1 MDDENI
7 EFVSKT
13 ELKKDSKKIQTFGKK
28 ISELSSEEISSFNFP
43 DIILKAIKDC
53 KSIKSNVAK
62 KRQVQYLGK
71 LLREIDLSEAYLR
84 MDQINSN
91 SQLEVRNN
99 HRVEIWRE
107 RLIQDKNALTELI
120 GLCPDIDR
128 QKIRQLIQNTLK
140 ERKASNPPKY
150 YRQLFKYIK
159 EHIMI
164 IKDLH

>member
-1 MDDENI
+1 MDEENK

-13 ELKKDSKKIQTFGKK
+13 ELKKDSKKIQAFGKK
-28 ISELSSEEISSFNFP
+28 ISELSSEEISSFKFP
-43 DIILKAIKDC
+43 DTILKAIKDC

-99 HRVEIWRE
+99 HKAEIWRE

-120 GLCPDIDR
+120 RLCRDVDR
-128 QKIRQLIQNTLK
+128 QKIMHLIHNTLK
-140 ERKASNPPKY
+140 ETKASNPPKY

-159 EHIMI
+159 EHII
-164 IKDLH
+164 

>member
-1 MDDENI
+1 MDEEKK

-13 ELKKDSKKIQTFGKK
+13 ELKKDSKKIQAFGKK

-43 DIILKAIKDC
+43 DTILKAIKDC

-71 LLREIDLSEAYLR
+71 LLREIDLSEAYLK

-91 SQLEVRNN
+91 SQFEVRNN
-99 HRVEIWRE
+99 HKAEIWRE
-107 RLIQDKNALTELI
+107 RLIQDKDAVTELI
-120 GLCPDIDR
+120 RLCPDVDR

-140 ERKASNPPKY
+140 EIKASNHPKY
-150 YRQLFKYIK
+150 YRRLFKYIK
-159 EHIMI
+159 EHIV
-164 IKDLH
+164 

>member
-1 MDDENI
+1 MEDENK

-13 ELKKDSKKIQTFGKK
+13 ELKKDSKKIQAFGKK

-43 DIILKAIKDC
+43 DTILKAIKDC

-71 LLREIDLSEAYLR
+71 LLREIDLSKVYLK

-99 HRVEIWRE
+99 HKAEIWRE
-107 RLIQDKNALTELI
+107 RLIQDKDAVTELI
-120 GLCPDIDR
+120 RLCPDVER

-140 ERKASNPPKY
+140 ETKASNPPKY

-159 EHIMI
+159 EHII
-164 IKDLH
+164 

>member
-1 MDDENI
+1 MDEENK

-13 ELKKDSKKIQTFGKK
+13 ELKKDSKKIQAFGKK

-43 DIILKAIKDC
+43 DTILKAIKDC

-71 LLREIDLSEAYLR
+71 LLREIDLSEAYLQ
-84 MDQINSN
+84 MDQINSS

-99 HRVEIWRE
+99 HKAEIWRE
-107 RLIQDKNALTELI
+107 RLIQDKDAVTELI
-120 GLCPDIDR
+120 ELFPDIDR

-140 ERKASNPPKY
+140 EIKASNPPKY

-159 EHIMI
+159 EHMV
-164 IKDLH
+164 

>member
-1 MDDENI
+1 
-7 EFVSKT
+7 
-13 ELKKDSKKIQTFGKK
+13 
-28 ISELSSEEISSFNFP
+28 
-43 DIILKAIKDC
+43 
-53 KSIKSNVAK
+53 
-62 KRQVQYLGK
+62 
-71 LLREIDLSEAYLR
+71 

>member
-1 MDDENI
+1 MDEENK

-13 ELKKDSKKIQTFGKK
+13 ELKKDSKKIQAFGKK
-28 ISELSSEEISSFNFP
+28 ISELSSEEISSFKFP
-43 DIILKAIKDC
+43 DTILKAIKDC

-62 KRQVQYLGK
+62 KRQAQYLGK

-99 HRVEIWRE
+99 HKAEIWRE
-107 RLIQDKNALTELI
+107 SLIQDKNALTELI
-120 GLCPDIDR
+120 KLYPDVDR

-140 ERKASNPPKY
+140 ETKASNPPKY
-150 YRQLFKYIK
+150 YRHLFKYIK
-159 EHIMI
+159 EHIV
-164 IKDLH
+164 

>member
-1 MDDENI
+1 MDEENK

-13 ELKKDSKKIQTFGKK
+13 ELKKDSKKIQAFGRK
-28 ISELSSEEISSFNFP
+28 ISELSSEEISSFKFP
-43 DIILKAIKDC
+43 YTILKAIKDC

-71 LLREIDLSEAYLR
+71 LLREIDLSEAYLQ
-84 MDQINSN
+84 MNQINSN

-99 HRVEIWRE
+99 HKAEIWRE

-120 GLCPDIDR
+120 RLCPDVDR

-140 ERKASNPPKY
+140 EIKASNPPKY
-150 YRQLFKYIK
+150 YRRLFKYIK
-159 EHIMI
+159 EHIA
-164 IKDLH
+164 

>member
-1 MDDENI
+1 MDEENK

-13 ELKKDSKKIQTFGKK
+13 ELKKDSKKIQAFGKK

-43 DIILKAIKDC
+43 DTILKAIKDC

-71 LLREIDLSEAYLR
+71 LLREIDLSEIYLK

-99 HRVEIWRE
+99 HKAEIWRE
-107 RLIQDKNALTELI
+107 RLIQDKDAVTELI
-120 GLCPDIDR
+120 RLCPDVDR

-140 ERKASNPPKY
+140 ETKASNPPKY

-159 EHIMI
+159 EHIV
-164 IKDLH
+164 

>member
-1 MDDENI
+1 MDEEKK

-13 ELKKDSKKIQTFGKK
+13 ELKKDSKKIQAFGKK
-28 ISELSSEEISSFNFP
+28 ISELSSEEISSFKFP
-43 DIILKAIKDC
+43 DTILKAIKDC

-71 LLREIDLSEAYLR
+71 LLREIDLSEAYLK

-99 HRVEIWRE
+99 HKAEIWRE

-120 GLCPDIDR
+120 RLCPDVDR

-140 ERKASNPPKY
+140 ETKASNPPKY

-159 EHIMI
+159 EHII
-164 IKDLH
+164 

>member
-1 MDDENI
+1 MDEENK

-13 ELKKDSKKIQTFGKK
+13 ELKKDSKKIQAFGKK

-43 DIILKAIKDC
+43 NTILKAIKDC

-71 LLREIDLSEAYLR
+71 LLREIDLSEAYLQ
-84 MDQINSN
+84 MNQINSN
-91 SQLEVRNN
+91 SQLEERNN
-99 HRVEIWRE
+99 HKAEIWRE

-120 GLCPDIDR
+120 RLCPDVDR

-140 ERKASNPPKY
+140 ETKASNPPKY

-159 EHIMI
+159 EHII
-164 IKDLH
+164 

>member
-1 MDDENI
+1 MDEENK

-13 ELKKDSKKIQTFGKK
+13 ELKKDSKKIQAFGKK
-28 ISELSSEEISSFNFP
+28 ISELSSEEISSFKFP
-43 DIILKAIKDC
+43 DTILKAIKDC

-71 LLREIDLSEAYLR
+71 LLREIDLSKVYLK

-99 HRVEIWRE
+99 HKAEIWRE
-107 RLIQDKNALTELI
+107 RLIQDKDAVTELI
-120 GLCPDIDR
+120 RLCPDVER

-140 ERKASNPPKY
+140 ETKASNPPKY

-159 EHIMI
+159 EHII
-164 IKDLH
+164 

>member
-1 MDDENI
+1 MDEENK

-13 ELKKDSKKIQTFGKK
+13 ELKKDSKKIQAFGKK
-28 ISELSSEEISSFNFP
+28 ISELSSEEISSFKFP
-43 DIILKAIKDC
+43 DTILKAIKDC

-62 KRQVQYLGK
+62 KRQAQYLGK

-99 HRVEIWRE
+99 HKAEIWRE
-107 RLIQDKNALTELI
+107 SLIQDKNALTELI
-120 GLCPDIDR
+120 KLYPDVDR

-140 ERKASNPPKY
+140 ETKASNPPKY

-159 EHIMI
+159 EHIV
-164 IKDLH
+164 

>member
-1 MDDENI
+1 MDEENK

-13 ELKKDSKKIQTFGKK
+13 ELKKDSKKIQAFGKK
-28 ISELSSEEISSFNFP
+28 ISELSSEEISSFKFP
-43 DIILKAIKDC
+43 DTILKAIKDC

-71 LLREIDLSEAYLR
+71 LLREIDLSKVYLK

-99 HRVEIWRE
+99 HKAEIWRE

-120 GLCPDIDR
+120 RFCPDVDR

-140 ERKASNPPKY
+140 ETKASNPPKY

-159 EHIMI
+159 EHII
-164 IKDLH
+164 

>member
-1 MDDENI
+1 MDEGKK

-13 ELKKDSKKIQTFGKK
+13 ELKKDSKKIQAFGKK
-28 ISELSSEEISSFNFP
+28 ISELSSEEISSFKFP
-43 DIILKAIKDC
+43 DTILKAIKDC

-71 LLREIDLSEAYLR
+71 LLREIDLSEAYLK

-91 SQLEVRNN
+91 SQFEVRNN
-99 HRVEIWRE
+99 HKAEIWRE
-107 RLIQDKNALTELI
+107 RLIQDKDAVTELI
-120 GLCPDIDR
+120 RLCPDVDR

-140 ERKASNPPKY
+140 ETKASNPPKY

-159 EHIMI
+159 EHII
-164 IKDLH
+164 

>member
-1 MDDENI
+1 MDEENK

-13 ELKKDSKKIQTFGKK
+13 ELKKDSKKIQAFGKK
-28 ISELSSEEISSFNFP
+28 ISELSSEEISSFKFP
-43 DIILKAIKDC
+43 DTILKAIKDC

-71 LLREIDLSEAYLR
+71 LLREIDLSEAYLQ
-84 MDQINSN
+84 MNQINSN

-99 HRVEIWRE
+99 HKAEIWRE
-107 RLIQDKNALTELI
+107 RLIQDKGAVTELI
-120 GLCPDIDR
+120 RLCPNVDR

-140 ERKASNPPKY
+140 ETKASNPPKY

-159 EHIMI
+159 EHIV
-164 IKDLH
+164 

>member
-1 MDDENI
+1 MDEENK

-28 ISELSSEEISSFNFP
+28 MSELSSEEISSFNFP
-43 DIILKAIKDC
+43 DTILKAIKDC

-84 MDQINSN
+84 MNQINSN

-99 HRVEIWRE
+99 HKAEIWRK
-107 RLIQDKNALTELI
+107 RLIQDKDAVTELI
-120 GLCPDIDR
+120 ELFPGIDR

-140 ERKASNPPKY
+140 EIKASNPPKY

-159 EHIMI
+159 EHIV
-164 IKDLH
+164 

>member
-13 ELKKDSKKIQTFGKK
+13 ELKKDSKKIQAFGKK
-28 ISELSSEEISSFNFP
+28 ISELSSEEISSFNIP
-43 DIILKAIKDC
+43 DTISKAIKDC
-53 KSIKSNVAK
+53 KSIKSNIAK
-62 KRQVQYLGK
+62 KRQTQYLGK

-99 HRVEIWRE
+99 HKVEIWRE
-107 RLIQDKNALTELI
+107 RLIQDKNAVTELI
-120 GLCPDIDR
+120 EMFPDIDR

-140 ERKASNPPKY
+140 EIKASNPPKY
-150 YRQLFKYIK
+150 YRQLFKFIK
-159 EHIMI
+159 EHIV
-164 IKDLH
+164 

>member
-1 MDDENI
+1 MDEEKK

-13 ELKKDSKKIQTFGKK
+13 ELKKDSKKIQAFGKK
-28 ISELSSEEISSFNFP
+28 ISELSSEEISSFKFP
-43 DIILKAIKDC
+43 DTILKAIKDC
-53 KSIKSNVAK
+53 KSIKSKVAK

-71 LLREIDLSEAYLR
+71 LLREIDLSKVYLK

-99 HRVEIWRE
+99 HKAEIWRE

-120 GLCPDIDR
+120 RFCPDVDR

-140 ERKASNPPKY
+140 ETKASNPPKY

-159 EHIMI
+159 EHII
-164 IKDLH
+164 

>member
-1 MDDENI
+1 MDEGKK

-13 ELKKDSKKIQTFGKK
+13 ELKKDSKKIQAFGKK
-28 ISELSSEEISSFNFP
+28 ISELSSEEISSFKFP
-43 DIILKAIKDC
+43 DTILKAIKDC

-71 LLREIDLSEAYLR
+71 LLREIDLSKVYLK

-99 HRVEIWRE
+99 HKAEIWRE
-107 RLIQDKNALTELI
+107 RLIQDKDAVTELI
-120 GLCPDIDR
+120 RLCPDVER

-140 ERKASNPPKY
+140 ETKASNPPKY

-159 EHIMI
+159 EHII
-164 IKDLH
+164 